1 MKQKSPTIGLPSL
14 QPPTGI
20 LDYSTEPEEIF
31 FPLSV
36 QRYCEFYDIEMSNF
50 DADLEFYISALA
62 ENVDILEL
70 GCGSG
75 RLSRALAARG
85 HRVTAIDIS
94 SEMLARAAMLDTTN
108 ITYLCMDMAQISFQK
123 GFGAIIVPYNTLNL
137 LTEPGKVEHC
147 LQLIRNHLQEDG
159 LLLLQIFLPD
169 RKTISIGKAKTFQFQ
184 IFKTSDG
191 GKLIKETLKNYQEE
205 EQRIILQER
214 FRVRP
219 ITGKREDLAHTMT
232 LLALPYKAWARLIT
246 AAGFTIDAQYGDYT
260 LSPFVAGKD
269 SRLLLTVRAR

>member
-1 MKQKSPTIGLPSL
+1 
-14 QPPTGI
+14 
-20 LDYSTEPEEIF
+20 LDYSKEPEEIF

-50 DADLEFYISALA
+50 DADLEFYISVLA

-85 HRVTAIDIS
+85 HRVTALDIS

-108 ITYLCMDMAQISFQK
+108 ITYLCEDMTHISFQK
-123 GFGAIIVPYNTLNL
+123 RFGAVIVPYNTLNL

-147 LQLIRNHLQEDG
+147 LQLIRNHLQENG

-169 RKTISIGKAKTFQFQ
+169 RKTISTGNAKTFQFQ
-184 IFKTSDG
+184 IFKTPDG
-191 GKLIKETLKNYQEE
+191 GKLIKETLKNYKEE

-214 FRVRP
+214 YRVRP
-219 ITGKREDLAHTMT
+219 VTGKREDLAHTMN
-232 LLALPYKAWARLIT
+232 LLALSHTAWTRLIT
-246 AAGFTIDAQYGDYT
+246 AAGFTIDAQYGDYI

-269 SRLLLTVRAR
+269 SRLLLTARAR